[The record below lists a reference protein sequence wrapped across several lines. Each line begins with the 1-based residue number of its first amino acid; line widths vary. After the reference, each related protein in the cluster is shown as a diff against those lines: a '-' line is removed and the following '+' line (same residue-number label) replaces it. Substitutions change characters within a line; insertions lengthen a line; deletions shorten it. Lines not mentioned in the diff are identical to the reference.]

1 MLELRDV
8 HGRIVRLTD
17 ERQIH
22 LETDHPE
29 MRDQVG
35 RISETLHNPD
45 RVTRSRTDLQAEL
58 FYKWYQTT
66 PVTSKYLCVIVKVL
80 PDDNFVLTAYHTDT
94 VKQGV
99 LLWEKP

>member
-1 MLELRDV
+1 MPEFRDI
-8 HGRIVRLTD
+8 HGRIIRLTH

-29 MRDQVG
+29 MKDQVG
-35 RISETLHNPD
+35 RISETLRSPD
-45 RVTRSRTDLQAEL
+45 RITQSRTDLQAEL

-80 PDDNFVLTAYHTDT
+80 PNDHFIRALSDC
-94 VKQGV
+94 
-99 LLWEKP
+99 